1 MNVWDNEILRN
12 IRKDILTE
20 LPKLKDK
27 KIDIDKIY
35 KSVSRTNTGNG
46 CVFVSEYETAN
57 YLAKNYFD
65 MQEILEEYEGA
76 IDTSLF
82 FTSICRFHVKLYD
95 LGLYFI
101 LNSLDTTDLD
111 DTFIMTDDVIKK
123 LTRQLKDL

>member
-1 MNVWDNEILRN
+1 MNVWDNEILRD

-46 CVFVSEYETAN
+46 YVLSSEYETAN

-82 FTSICRFHVKLYD
+82 FTSICNFHVKLYD

-111 DTFIMTDDVIKK
+111 NTFVMTDDVMNK